1 MENFAQNIRSS
12 VSETSASDPNNHRSQ
27 NAVENKS
34 EHQQR
39 HGHKTH
45 QLVRIIIDLFREQ
58 KYCDVILLA
67 NEADHETKKSIIV
80 ANILAEAHSELGNYV
95 LAIQKFGKVLN
106 CNPNSEE
113 KYLQIEI
120 TPYVLNNIGI
130 CYKKLGLLDLAEEHL
145 KAAISKKPNFSQA
158 HYNLAGVYQDQAFTE
173 RSKLSFIKALEY
185 DPDNPLIF
193 WHLHSFAKNKEMA
206 EKILAQAVEKD
217 PKFSP
222 ALSALAGMQAL
233 NGNVTVFKE
242 LLENSSTTNSML
254 SSFAWLLSLD
264 EKPVLGFNRWSM
276 FDLAAR
282 LSNKNR
288 PCYEFGVWTG
298 KSIKYLMNFFPSG
311 YGFDTFDGL
320 PEDWGTVPRGSYSS
334 FSVIPKIRNVEFIPG
349 EFSKSLPRFFAKKR
363 QAAGLINFD
372 ADTYASTFCALSHC
386 SAVIDE
392 ETTLIFD
399 EFIVNEGWEKDE
411 FLALQHFC
419 EQNGWQPRFEAVSIF
434 SNQAICK
441 LKKISL

>member
-1 MENFAQNIRSS
+1 
-12 VSETSASDPNNHRSQ
+12 
-27 NAVENKS
+27 
-34 EHQQR
+34 
-39 HGHKTH
+39 
-45 QLVRIIIDLFREQ
+45 
-58 KYCDVILLA
+58 
-67 NEADHETKKSIIV
+67 IV
-80 ANILAEAHSELGNYV
+80 ANILAEAHSELGNHL

-288 PCYEFGVWTG
+288 PC
-298 KSIKYLMNFFPSG
+298 
-311 YGFDTFDGL
+311 
-320 PEDWGTVPRGSYSS
+320 
-334 FSVIPKIRNVEFIPG
+334 
-349 EFSKSLPRFFAKKR
+349 
-363 QAAGLINFD
+363 
-372 ADTYASTFCALSHC
+372 
-386 SAVIDE
+386 
-392 ETTLIFD
+392 
-399 EFIVNEGWEKDE
+399 
-411 FLALQHFC
+411 
-419 EQNGWQPRFEAVSIF
+419 
-434 SNQAICK
+434 
-441 LKKISL
+441 